1 MSYNILDF
9 IGNTPLVEIRHLSPN
24 PKVKIFAKLEYFNP
38 GGSVKDRVALRII
51 EEGERTGALTLD
63 KIVIEATSGNTG
75 IGLALVCSVKGYKL
89 TLAMS
94 EAVSQ
99 ERQKILKARGAEIR
113 LTPGHMGTDGA
124 IEEIYRFSR
133 EEPDKY
139 FMVDQYNADAN
150 WEAHYYGT
158 AEEIWRQTEGR
169 VTCFVAA
176 MGTTG
181 TLMGVSRRLK
191 EYNPD
196 VKIVGVEPYLGHK
209 IQGLKNMKEAYC
221 PGLYDKRRLD
231 EVVNI
236 DDEDAYEMAR
246 TLSREEGLFVGMS
259 SGAAMAIAL
268 RKAEEMEEGVIVVLL
283 PDSGERY
290 LSTALFTPQQKFE
303 LKLYNS
309 MTRRLEPFVPRI
321 EGSASVY
328 SCGPTADK
336 RMHITEMRRFV
347 FADLLCRYLEFGGL
361 NVKHIMNVTDMD
373 DKTIAAAEHD
383 GVDLKEFT
391 QGCFEKFLE
400 DQEKLKIKPADKYPK
415 VSESID
421 DMVTLAQKLVNAGFA
436 YERLR
441 SLYFNI
447 SKVPNYGH
455 LSGIDINK
463 IKLGATVDLDEYE
476 KDNPRDFTLFRRCTL
491 QELKKGIFTPTEWG
505 NVRPSLHIQCAAIAM
520 RYLGN
525 NFDIHTSN
533 RDLIF
538 PHHEN
543 ENAIAEAL
551 TGKSMANYWVHCE
564 QVLVDGK
571 KEVPAREGINL
582 DDFAAMGLTPAE
594 VRFWLLMTHY
604 RKPLIFSPKQA
615 VGSKSSLE
623 RINRCLRSL
632 AEVHGGCHYAEIDQL
647 LYDLKQGFIRAMDD
661 DLNVSEALGV
671 IFTQVKKIN
680 TLIADNALNSVN
692 AAKIIKVFKQ
702 FNDVLQV
709 FDIGEH
715 QLSEDVLK
723 MMEERE
729 RARTAKNWELADKL
743 RAELLARGI
752 TVRDEAAS

>member
-1 MSYNILDF
+1 MSNILDF
-9 IGNTPLVEIRHLSPN
+9 IGNTPLVEIKHLSPN
-24 PKVKIFAKLEYFNP
+24 PKVKIYAKLEYFNP

-51 EEGERTGALTLD
+51 EEGERSGALTKD
-63 KIVIEATSGNTG
+63 KTVIEATSGNTG
-75 IGLALVCSVKGYKL
+75 IGLALVCGVKGYKL
-89 TLAMS
+89 VLAMS

-150 WEAHYYGT
+150 WQAHYYGT

-169 VTCFVAA
+169 VTCFVAS

-191 EYNPD
+191 EYNPA
-196 VKIVGVEPYLGHK
+196 VKIIGVEPYLGHK

-221 PGLYDKRRLD
+221 PGLYDKKRLD

-236 DDEDAYEMAR
+236 DDDEAYEMAR
-246 TLSREEGLFVGMS
+246 TLSKAEGLFVGMS
-259 SGAAMAIAL
+259 SGAAMAVAL
-268 RKAEEMEEGVIVVLL
+268 KKAEEMEEGVMVVLL
-283 PDSGERY
+283 PDNGERY
-290 LSTALFTPQQKFE
+290 LSTALFAPQQKFE

-309 MTRRLEPFVPRI
+309 MTRRVEPFIPRI
-321 EGSASVY
+321 EGGAAVY

-347 FADLLCRYLEFGGL
+347 FADMLCRYLEFGGL

-383 GVDLKEFT
+383 GVDLKAFT
-391 QGCFEKFLE
+391 QACFEKFLE
-400 DQEKLKIKPADKYPK
+400 DLAKLKVKPADKYPK
-415 VSESID
+415 VSENID
-421 DMVTLAQKLVNAGFA
+421 EMVAVAQKLVNAGFA

-447 SKVPNYGH
+447 SKAANYGH

-491 QELKKGIFTPTEWG
+491 QELKKGFFTPTEWG

-520 RYLGN
+520 RYLGS

-582 DDFAAMGLTPAE
+582 DDFAALGLTPEE

-615 VGSKSSLE
+615 QSSKSSLE
-623 RINRCLRSL
+623 RINRCIRNL
-632 AEVHGGCHYAEIDQL
+632 AEVEAGRHYAEIDQL
-647 LYDLKQGFIRAMDD
+647 AYDLRQGFIRAMDD

-680 TLIADNALNSVN
+680 SLVADRNLSAANAGKLL
-692 AAKIIKVFKQ
+692 KVFKQ
-702 FNDVLQV
+702 INEVLQV
-709 FDIGEH
+709 FAGNGPAVSD
-715 QLSEDVLK
+715 DVQKL
-723 MMEERE
+723 MDERE
-729 RARTAKNWELADKL
+729 KARADKNWALADKL
-743 RAELLARGI
+743 RGELMARGV
-752 TVRDEAAS
+752 TVRDEAAG